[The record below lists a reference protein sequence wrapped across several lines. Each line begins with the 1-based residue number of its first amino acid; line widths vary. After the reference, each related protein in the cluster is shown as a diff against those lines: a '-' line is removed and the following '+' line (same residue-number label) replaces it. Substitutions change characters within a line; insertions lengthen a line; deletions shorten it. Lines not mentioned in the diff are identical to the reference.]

1 MVGISFTE
9 LFDMELW
16 QFLCYIEGYNKR
28 AIQTEISNVLLAV
41 RTGQY
46 AGQYFTGK
54 RAPDANKVID
64 KLQKCY
70 DGEIEANEESDEV
83 AEDKINKLKE
93 NLKLFD

>member
-28 AIQTEISNVLLAV
+28 TIQQEISNILLAV

-46 AGQYFTGK
+46 TGQYFTGK
-54 RAPDANKVID
+54 RAPDANKLVQRLE
-64 KLQKCY
+64 KAY
-70 DGEIEANEESDEV
+70 NGEEDEDAESEEV
-83 AEDKINKLKE
+83 AKEKIEKLKQ

>member
-28 AIQTEISNVLLAV
+28 IIQQEISNILLAV

-54 RAPDANKVID
+54 RAPDANKLVQRLE
-64 KLQKCY
+64 KAY
-70 DGEIEANEESDEV
+70 DGEEDEDTESEEV
-83 AEDKINKLKE
+83 AKEKIEKLKQ